1 MREFF
6 GIRDISIPPVNNS
19 VKLLI
24 VFLFI
29 LSFSITP
36 TEAKEKVGKRDLTP
50 NFFKGVQKEVLSNGL
65 TIITLEKKDFPIVA
79 VNIFVN
85 TGGINEDEKTS
96 GISHFCEHLFYRGT
110 QKRTGIELKKE
121 IEELGG
127 VFNAETSKDM
137 TRYHLTVPSDYG
149 LQALEIYCDSAIYS
163 NYDPESIEQER
174 KVILEEYNLTRQ
186 NPAVIIRDKLYSLAY
201 SQHPYVKSVIGT
213 QENIKSF
220 SREDFLKYK
229 KRFYSPENMTI
240 VLVGNLD
247 RNKYISFLKDFFKDI
262 PGDRPTRSNHY
273 ANQPLPSNKEV
284 IVDGD
289 FASTMA
295 FFTLAFRSPGIL
307 DREEVL
313 AMDMIIFMLG
323 NGKNS
328 IFSRELNG
336 KQKIVDDMSADYLTS
351 RDPGLIIFS
360 AQVAPDK
367 ILVLKESVL
376 KILEDLKQ
384 GNFTEEEMQKARNL
398 LLKTYTYGNETCD
411 GKADALGFYET
422 LSDMD
427 FALNYIR
434 SVENMKKE
442 DIIRVA
448 NKYFGENYILYVMK
462 PKPRPQ
468 RDD

>member
-1 MREFF
+1 MRKLFRIRNT
-6 GIRDISIPPVNNS
+6 GIKSVNNATG
-19 VKLLI
+19 LLI
-24 VFLFI
+24 VFII
-29 LSFSITP
+29 LLSLSITP
-36 TEAKEKVGKRDLTP
+36 IQAKEKSKERDLTP
-50 NFFKGVQKEVLSNGL
+50 NFFKGVQKEVFSNGL
-65 TIITLEKKDFPIVA
+65 TVITLEKKDFPIVA

-149 LQALEIYCDSAIYS
+149 LQALEIYCDSAVNS
-163 NYDPESIEQER
+163 NYEPESIEQER

-213 QENIKSF
+213 QDTIKGF

-240 VLVGNLD
+240 VLVGNLERD
-247 RNKYISFLKDFFKDI
+247 KYISFLRDFFKDI
-262 PGDRPTRSNHY
+262 PGDRPVRSNHY
-273 ANQPLPSNKEV
+273 ANEPLSCNKE
-284 IVDGD
+284 IIEEGD
-289 FASTMA
+289 FASTRA

-328 IFSRELNG
+328 TFSRELND
-336 KQKIVDDMSADYLTS
+336 KQKLVDDMSADYLTS

-360 AQVAPDK
+360 AQVAPEK
-367 ILVLKESVL
+367 IGILKESVL

-384 GNFTEEEMQKARNL
+384 GNFTEEEMKKARNL

-411 GKADALGFYET
+411 GKADALGYYET

-427 FALNYIR
+427 FALNYIK
-434 SVENMKKE
+434 SVESIKKE

-448 NKYFGENYILYVMK
+448 NKYFGENYIMYAMK
-462 PKPRPQ
+462 PKPQPQ
-468 RDD
+468 NDD

>member
-1 MREFF
+1 MRNHFRFKYESIAARNSHIRLSIIIFF
-6 GIRDISIPPVNNS
+6 
-19 VKLLI
+19 LI
-24 VFLFI
+24 C
-29 LSFSITP
+29 FSLVP
-36 TEAKEKVGKRDLTP
+36 LYAKEKTGDKDLTP
-50 NFFKGVQKEVLSNGL
+50 NFFKGVQKEVFENGL
-65 TIITLEKKDFPIVA
+65 TVITLEKKDFPIVA

-137 TRYHLTVPSDYG
+137 TRYHLTVPSEYG
-149 LQALEIYCDSAIYS
+149 LKALEIYCDSAVNA
-163 NYDPESIEQER
+163 NYEPESIEQER

-186 NPAVIIRDKLYSLAY
+186 NPAVLIRDKLYSLAF

-213 QENIKSF
+213 QDTIKAF

-240 VLVGNLD
+240 VMVGDFN

-262 PGDRPTRSNHY
+262 PGDQPTRSNHY
-273 ANQPLPSNKEV
+273 ANHPLTCNKE
-284 IVDGD
+284 IVEEGD
-289 FASTMA
+289 YATNRA

-307 DREEVL
+307 DRKEVM

-336 KQKIVDDMSADYLTS
+336 KQKLVDDMSADFLTS
-351 RDPGLIIFS
+351 RDPGLVIFS
-360 AQVAPDK
+360 AQVEPNK
-367 ILVLKESVL
+367 IVNLKESVL
-376 KILEDLKQ
+376 KILEDMKE
-384 GNFTEEEMQKARNL
+384 GNFTEEEISKARNL
-398 LLKTYTYGNETCD
+398 LLKTYIYGNETCD

-422 LSDMD
+422 LSDMN
-427 FALNYIR
+427 FALNYTR
-434 SVENMKKE
+434 NVENLKKE

-448 NKYFGENYILYVMK
+448 NKYFGENYIMYVMK

-468 RDD
+468 NDD